1 MRYKL
6 GDSQSATYWRRRFIA
21 LVGGLAI
28 FALMAWSVSG
38 ALGGVKVSPAA
49 NVVRKAGH
57 GKAGGGAGPGAAAP
71 GTARH
76 SSTSPRPGPSAS
88 AAGHAA
94 STGPAPAGSRRPG
107 KAHARPP
114 GKAHARPHGEPHAR
128 PHGPPHGGTRACA
141 GGKVVISLFASQ
153 VSYAAQAR
161 PEFQVDVVSTAARPC
176 VFNVGT
182 AHLAVVIK
190 AGSVRIWSSAD
201 CARGRKSLPTALVK
215 GVPTVLPISWD
226 RMTSSPGCKLASSA
240 VPAGIYAA
248 TASNGQLGSNM
259 EIFRLR

>member
-1 MRYKL
+1 
-6 GDSQSATYWRRRFIA
+6 
-21 LVGGLAI
+21 
-28 FALMAWSVSG
+28 
-38 ALGGVKVSPAA
+38 
-49 NVVRKAGH
+49 
-57 GKAGGGAGPGAAAP
+57 
-71 GTARH
+71 
-76 SSTSPRPGPSAS
+76 
-88 AAGHAA
+88 
-94 STGPAPAGSRRPG
+94 
-107 KAHARPP
+107 
-114 GKAHARPHGEPHAR
+114 
-128 PHGPPHGGTRACA
+128 
-141 GGKVVISLFASQ
+141 VISLFASQ